1 MLLRNIIFI
10 AFYCSSIQKHLTE
23 ENMETIND
31 TQVALLIYTVLLRRS
46 GVELGVVYNKTNITY
61 GVLCDITIY
70 FPSLRPRLISLTSGE

>member
-10 AFYCSSIQKHLTE
+10 AFYYSSMQKHLTK

-31 TQVALLIYTVLLRRS
+31 TQVALLIYSVLLRS

-61 GVLCDITIY
+61 DI
-70 FPSLRPRLISLTSGE
+70 LVISLLLSTR